1 MYGFTR
7 LKQTVPILML
17 LCLLLGFSGN
27 AGGDVIHVNAT
38 GWWVNSS
45 KFHQSDT
52 PLDDALKNA
61 STNDTIVLY
70 TDGRLSGA
78 FVHLSVLKSLQS
90 QKTARASLK
99 NETSALLKNWSQVFW
114 GVTLLVAAVF
124 GLILYAGYR
133 SNKNLNRAEM
143 RRAIAGAFVVGIHCL
158 LVLSIVFDVER
169 DIVIGAYLGGLTSV
183 VGFYFGS
190 RTVLQTQQEQQ
201 GQQKQQ
207 LLEWQERIERRESG
221 LDMENLGFYF
231 GSKTTQQE
239 NGVVGIENA
248 EFRDGKLVL
257 SFRNGSSKSVEVDA
271 VYINGRAQKIEKT
284 KVNPK
289 SVKEI
294 ILDYDWE
301 AGKVI
306 SLTDYSIKVCTSDG
320 FCSEVNLKAHER
332 GGGSEG

>member
-1 MYGFTR
+1 MMYGFTR

-17 LCLLLGFSGN
+17 CLLFSGI

-45 KFHQSDT
+45 QFHQSDT
-52 PLDDALKNA
+52 ISDDVLKN
-61 STNDTIVLY
+61 
-70 TDGRLSGA
+70 
-78 FVHLSVLKSLQS
+78 
-90 QKTARASLK
+90 
-99 NETSALLKNWSQVFW
+99 ALLKNWSHVFW

-143 RRAIAGAFVVGIHCL
+143 RRAIAGAFVAGIHCL

-169 DIVIGAYLGGLTSV
+169 DVVIGAYLGGLTSV

-201 GQQKQQ
+201 GLQKQQ
-207 LLEWQERIERRESG
+207 LLEWQERVERRESG
-221 LDMENLGFYF
+221 LDIENLGFYF

-239 NGVVGIENA
+239 NGVIGVENA

-257 SFRNGSSKSVEVDA
+257 SFRNGSGKSVEVDA
-271 VYINGRAQKIEKT
+271 VYVNGRAQKIEKT

-294 ILDYDWE
+294 ILDYLWE
-301 AGKVI
+301 AGK
-306 SLTDYSIKVCTSDG
+306 DCSIKVCTSDG
-320 FCSEVNLKAHER
+320 FCSEVNLKAPER
-332 GGGSEG
+332 AGGK